1 MFIVA
6 RPQISEEV
14 VSPIRSRFTIE
25 PLEPGFGYTV
35 GNSLR
40 RTLLSSIPGAAISS
54 VRIEGVL
61 HEFSTVPKVTED
73 VTDIIL
79 NLKELTLRSEL
90 EEPTTVYL
98 KAKGPAEVT
107 AGDIAP
113 PAGVEI
119 LNSDLHVAT
128 LGKGATLEMEMTV
141 ERGVGYRM
149 ADKNKKPR
157 DPIGVIPVDSI
168 FSPVR
173 KVSYAVENTRVE
185 QMTDR
190 DRLILDVETD
200 GSVTP
205 REAVASAGGTLLELV
220 NLFAE
225 LAEAA
230 SVTVGPGRR
239 RGDAQR
245 LRHHDRGAE
254 PLGSL
259 LQLPEA
265 RGHQRGRRPG
275 AEVRGRAHG
284 HPQLRAEVDRRGQAQ
299 ARGARPGS
307 AGGVAVP
314 RPKKGPRLG
323 SGPAHQKLMLSTLAA
338 QLFVHEAINTTEAKA
353 KVLRPY
359 AEQLITKAKRGDLAS
374 RREVLKDIT
383 DRDVVARLFH
393 EIGPRFAERQGGYT
407 RILKLGQRRA
417 TGRPWPASSSWSA
430 PSRNRLARSVCRRGS
445 GVVRLL
451 VAYDGTEFRGWA
463 RSAIRPS
470 GPSRDCSRT
479 RSRW

>member
-6 RPQISEEV
+6 RPQISEDEI
-14 VSPIRSRFTIE
+14 SSIRSKFTIE

-54 VRIEGVL
+54 VRIDGVL
-61 HEFSTVPKVTED
+61 HEFATIPKVNED

-79 NLKELTLRSEL
+79 NLKELVIRSEL

-119 LNSDLHVAT
+119 LNPDLHVAT
-128 LGKGATLEMEMTV
+128 LGKGASLEMELTV

-173 KVSYAVENTRVE
+173 KVSYAVEDTRVE

-205 REAVASAGGTLLELV
+205 REALASAGGTLLELV
-220 NLFAE
+220 QLFSD

-230 SVTVGPGRR
+230 SVSVGPAEDEDQPSDYAITVEDLNLSVRSYNCLKREGINTVGDLVQKSESELMDIRNFGQKSI
-239 RGDAQR
+239 D
-245 LRHHDRGAE
+245 
-254 PLGSL
+254 
-259 LQLPEA
+259 
-265 RGHQRGRRPG
+265 
-275 AEVRGRAHG
+275 EV
-284 HPQLRAEVDRRGQAQ
+284 
-299 ARGARPGS
+299 
-307 AGGVAVP
+307 
-314 RPKKGPRLG
+314 
-323 SGPAHQKLMLSTLAA
+323 
-338 QLFVHEAINTTEAKA
+338 KA
-353 KVLRPY
+353 KLEELGLGLR
-359 AEQLITKAKRGDLAS
+359 E
-374 RREVLKDIT
+374 E
-383 DRDVVARLFH
+383 
-393 EIGPRFAERQGGYT
+393 
-407 RILKLGQRRA
+407 
-417 TGRPWPASSSWSA
+417 
-430 PSRNRLARSVCRRGS
+430 
-445 GVVRLL
+445 
-451 VAYDGTEFRGWA
+451 
-463 RSAIRPS
+463 
-470 GPSRDCSRT
+470 
-479 RSRW
+479 